1 MEQFVPKRVYLSCVI
16 VDIIFGVV
24 HNVPERNVDGFFFW
38 KFFFCLNEVG
48 GGEYGIHYLG

>member
-1 MEQFVPKRVYLSCVI
+1 MEQFVPKQVYLSREI

-24 HNVPERNVDGFFFW
+24 HNVPERNVDGFFLEV
-38 KFFFCLNEVG
+38 FFCLNEVG